1 MPRAPIGLILANPSG
16 PRQRGLGT
24 GPREAEVGHASSAP
38 GPCIG
43 ILWDLMRLSGLF
55 IPTLREDPAEA
66 EVASHRLLLRAAFVR
81 KVAAGVYTTLPLGV
95 RTMAKIEA
103 IVRQEMDAAGAQE
116 IRMPIVLPAEPWKK
130 TGRWEVYGD
139 EAFTLADRHGREML
153 LGPTHEEVV
162 APLVAG
168 ESASYRDL
176 PLNLYQIGWKYRDE
190 RRPRFGLLRGREFL
204 MKDAYSFDRD
214 QDGLRESYRIMLE
227 SYRRV
232 FDRCGLDY
240 VIVEGDPGSIGGDV
254 NHEFMAV
261 AEVGED
267 LFVRCANGDYL
278 ADTEAATP
286 MAGAP
291 ATEDPEPLV
300 EVDTP
305 GAATIDLVAEQLG
318 VPPERTL
325 KNILFDIDGRTVAVL
340 VPGDREVS
348 EKKLARLHFPAVV
361 RRFGDEDFAAH
372 GYAKGYVGPHGF
384 GADVTV
390 FADPSVRAGANWVT
404 GANREDTHVTGAN
417 LERDFRVDRWEDLV
431 EIREGDRCPVDGGE
445 LQIERSIVL
454 GHIYQLGLRYSVP
467 LEATFQDEDGT
478 QKPLVMGSYGIGISR
493 VMAAAV
499 EQYHDESGIRWP
511 KALAP
516 FEVLVILANPDED
529 EVRTHAERIYG
540 ELRERGVEVA
550 VDDRAERAGVKFADA
565 DLVGYPVQIV
575 VGTRGL
581 DRGEAEFKLRSTGE
595 RTSAALDA
603 AVGTA
608 VDLLAG
614 AP

>member
-1 MPRAPIGLILANPSG
+1 MRPWEVILAIPG
-16 PRQRGLGT
+16 APRQRACRDPAPT
-24 GPREAEVGHASSAP
+24 RREGSAAPSAP
-38 GPCIG
+38 GSRIG

-95 RTMAKIEA
+95 RTIRKIEA
-103 IVRQEMDAAGAQE
+103 IVREEMDATGAQE
-116 IRMPIVLPAEPWKK
+116 MRMPIVLPAEPWKQ
-130 TGRWEVYGD
+130 TGRWQVYGD
-139 EAFTLADRHGREML
+139 EVFKLADRHGREML

-176 PLNLYQIGWKYRDE
+176 PLTLYQIEWKYRDE
-190 RRPRFGLLRGREFL
+190 QRPRFGLLRGREFL

-214 QDGLRESYRIMLE
+214 DEGLRESYRIMYA
-227 SYRRV
+227 SYERV
-232 FDRCGLDY
+232 FDRCSLEY
-240 VIVEGDPGSIGGDV
+240 VVVEADPGSIGGGV

-267 LFVRCANGDYL
+267 LYARCRNGDYL

-286 MAGAP
+286 AP
-291 ATEDPEPLV
+291 PEPADEPAEPLV

-305 GAATIDLVAEQLG
+305 GAATIDLVAAQLG

-361 RRFGDEDFAAH
+361 RRFDEGDFSAL
-372 GYAKGYVGPHGF
+372 GFAKGYVGPHGF
-384 GADVTV
+384 GDDVTV
-390 FADPSVRAGANWVT
+390 FADPSVRGGANWVT
-404 GANREDTHVTGAN
+404 GANRPDAHVTGAN
-417 LERDFRVDRWEDLV
+417 LDRDFRVDRWEDLV

-445 LQIERSIVL
+445 LQIGRSIVV
-454 GHIYQLGLRYSVP
+454 GHIFQLGSRYSTP

-478 QKPLVMGSYGIGISR
+478 QKPLVMGCYGIGISR

-499 EQYHDESGIRWP
+499 EQYHDEGGIRWP

-516 FEVLVILANPDED
+516 FEVVVILANPDED
-529 EVRTHAERIYG
+529 AVRTHAERIYG

-550 VDDRAERAGVKFADA
+550 LDDRAERAGVKFADA
-565 DLVGYPVQIV
+565 DLIGYPVQLV
-575 VGTRGL
+575 VGKKGL
-581 DRGEAEFKLRSTGE
+581 ERGEAEFKLRSTGE
-595 RTSAALDA
+595 RSSAALDA
-603 AVGTA
+603 AVDA
-608 VDLLAG
+608 AEALLAG